1 MFGISLVLNNIFAT
15 ALISASNNRM
25 ALSLST
31 RMEFTFFCSITD
43 KPLAQRERMDRFLMD
58 RLINA
63 RMMKDMSGSLDV
75 IFICPK
81 CLPEMDDDVDSLL
94 RYQ

>member
-1 MFGISLVLNNIFAT
+1 MLNNIFAT
-15 ALISASNNRM
+15 ALISASSNKM

-43 KPLAQRERMDRFLMD
+43 KPLAQRERMERFLME
-58 RLINA
+58 RFINA
-63 RMMKDMSGSLDV
+63 RMMKDMSFSLDV
-75 IFICPK
+75 TFIYPK

-94 RYQ
+94 RFQ